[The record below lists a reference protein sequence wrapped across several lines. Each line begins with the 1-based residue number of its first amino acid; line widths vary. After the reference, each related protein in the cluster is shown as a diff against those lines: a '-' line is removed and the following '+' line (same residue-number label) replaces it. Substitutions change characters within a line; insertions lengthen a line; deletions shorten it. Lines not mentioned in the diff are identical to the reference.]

1 MFSILDVDFVN
12 ALWFVLGITWI
23 VVTVFWLLVM
33 QRALELVVPNNTMP
47 AGNVWLTFIPFFGLY
62 WQFEVVQK
70 VADSLGEEY
79 RRRGII
85 SREARPGF
93 GVGLTAN
100 ILLCCAF
107 IPSFGI
113 LIAIVSNIS
122 RLIHLFRIKNYT
134 ADLEEIIR
142 TQMQYAQEPPPAV
155 DFQQYVNPD
164 LEKELKQNN
173 PNRFLPPETDEE
185 IEKRWRR
192 K

>member
-1 MFSILDVDFVN
+1 MFSIPGVDFMN

-23 VVTVFWLLVM
+23 VVTIFWLLVM
-33 QRALELVVPNNTMP
+33 QRALELVFPNNKMP

-93 GVGLTAN
+93 SVGLTAN
-100 ILLCCAF
+100 ILLCCAL
-107 IPSFGI
+107 IPNFGI
-113 LIAIVSNIS
+113 LVAIISNIS
-122 RLIHLFRIKNYT
+122 RLIHLSRIKNYM
-134 ADLEEIIR
+134 AELEGIIQM
-142 TQMQYAQEPPPAV
+142 QMQYAPEPPPVV
-155 DFQQYVNPD
+155 DVQHYVDPKM
-164 LEKELKQNN
+164 EEELKQNN
-173 PNRFLPPETDEE
+173 PNRFMPPETEEE